1 MNCPNCEIPL
11 TLRKIGR
18 VSVDECSRCRGIW
31 FDKNELEEAKDE
43 IDPELR
49 WMNMQIWH
57 QQPRFQLTD
66 QLHDCPKCKKVT
78 MQLITYQEPDVDVSY
93 CPSCEGSWLD
103 VDDFEKI
110 IDALGKEADSR
121 SGRHAGF
128 SAEYTRPAWRIDA
141 TPKTCDRDARTT
153 PVEGGSDRFGAARP
167 LPGVA
172 RMRSPRS
179 GPLGGDQQIGGMI
192 AEGNVEAVEFLLARG
207 ADAGARTRID
217 DYATP
222 LEEAE
227 ILGRAETAAVLR
239 EKAG

>member
-18 VSVDECSRCRGIW
+18 VSVDECPRCRGIW

-66 QLHDCPKCKKVT
+66 HLHDCPKCKKVK

-93 CPSCEGSWLD
+93 CPFCEGSWLD

-121 SGRHAGF
+121 SAPDYLRDSLKEA
-128 SAEYTRPAWRIDA
+128 SEIITNPQSLVSEWRDL
-141 TPKTCDRDARTT
+141 K
-153 PVEGGSDRFGAARP
+153 
-167 LPGVA
+167 
-172 RMRSPRS
+172 
-179 GPLGGDQQIGGMI
+179 
-192 AEGNVEAVEFLLARG
+192 
-207 ADAGARTRID
+207 
-217 DYATP
+217 
-222 LEEAE
+222 
-227 ILGRAETAAVLR
+227 AVLR
-239 EKAG
+239 LLSYRIFVENPKLKSILLGIQKSLPL